1 MTEFHAEP
9 ETLAIAVVDAGMRP
23 IGIIERNAFFLRMA
37 AEFGRALF
45 GKRPITALM
54 DDQPLIVEATTPVS
68 GFLADAIHTS
78 GAALLGGFIVV
89 EDGRYLGIGT
99 ALNLLVAANDENQR
113 RAAEMEALAQSF
125 RLLFDDNAV
134 PMHVFD
140 RETRRILRVNEA
152 AVSQFGRSRE
162 MLLQATITD
171 FIAPEQ
177 REASI
182 ARLSRPAAPRDTD
195 PYTIIDGHGRR
206 REVQSYLRPLEFE
219 GVKAFLSATVDVS
232 DRLHALQAA
241 AEARD
246 AAQAANRAKSEFLA
260 NMSHEI
266 RTPLNGVLGIAH
278 SLART
283 PLSPHRAARAW
294 SA

>member
-1 MTEFHAEP
+1 MRTAASLIEPVSDSTTGGEVYDRFHAEP
-9 ETLAIAVVDAGMRP
+9 ETLAIAVVDADMRP

-68 GFLADAIHTS
+68 GFLADSIHTS
-78 GAALLGGFIVV
+78 GSALLGGFIVV

-182 ARLSRPAAPRDTD
+182 ARLSRPAAPRETD

-206 REVQSYLRPLEFE
+206 REVQSLICARWNSRASRRSCRPPSTSPTACTPWRPPPRR
-219 GVKAFLSATVDVS
+219 VTRPRPPTAP
-232 DRLHALQAA
+232 
-241 AEARD
+241 
-246 AAQAANRAKSEFLA
+246 RAS
-260 NMSHEI
+260 SWP
-266 RTPLNGVLGIAH
+266 T
-278 SLART
+278 
-283 PLSPHRAARAW
+283 
-294 SA
+294 